1 MNKLIDDAA
10 DEIIRLQETNN
21 DLHETVQ
28 NLLEQFCSRPFVML
42 PDLPRWVSVDERLP
56 KQDELVLGRYKN
68 GDMAVGHFS
77 SNQRTPRNFLEKSNM
92 WDDFFVGKRS
102 DIAYWM
108 PLPEEPKEET

>member
-1 MNKLIDDAA
+1 MVTAVNRATV
-10 DEIIRLQETNN
+10 RLRHNEMDYFTFG
-21 DLHETVQ
+21 TG
-28 NLLEQFCSRPFVML
+28 SRPFVML